1 MRRHTFFA
9 TLVLST
15 AVAAPAMAQ
24 FPRPAQRSHRA
35 WITLSDGFGPTG
47 GGLSGSTGMS
57 QLLRAGATVN
67 IANDYG
73 IEVTGLRVQEVFPA
87 TKLVSNPV
95 LNSPRAD
102 GVFASLAQLVPEG
115 RGRGFPSVASLGG
128 GVVQRP
134 TNDPSKKRLTGAFQ
148 LGFEGNLWHPPVD
161 WADGAMGLRLILMP
175 AGNHRELYFIALTMG
190 LRLG

>member
-1 MRRHTFFA
+1 MRRISLATFAF
-9 TLVLST
+9 LT
-15 AVAAPAMAQ
+15 AVAAPATAQ
-24 FPRPAQRSHRA
+24 FSRPAQRPHRA
-35 WITLSDGFGPTG
+35 WITLSDGLGPTG

-57 QLLRAGATVN
+57 QLFRAAATVN
-67 IANDYG
+67 VANDYG
-73 IEVTGLRVQEVFPA
+73 VELTGVRVQEVFPA

-148 LGFEGNLWHPPVD
+148 LGFEGNLWHPPVN

-175 AGNHRELYFIALTMG
+175 AGNHRELYLIALTMG